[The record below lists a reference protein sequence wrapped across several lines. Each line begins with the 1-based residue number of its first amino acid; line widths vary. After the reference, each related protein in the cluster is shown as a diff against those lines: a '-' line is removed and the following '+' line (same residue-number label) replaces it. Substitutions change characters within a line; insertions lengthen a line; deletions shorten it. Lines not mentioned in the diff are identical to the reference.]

1 MSPWSDDELMERF
14 QAAWN
19 AVRVVRDVPFS
30 LFTFGESDLPYF
42 LVCDGQD
49 NRDGLVSITRGEV
62 KVTRPTIITPD
73 NAGPEIRDFFD
84 NDSDSAAASFL
95 LARTAA
101 FSNLKFSNHQG
112 PAKIVTDSVEEACAR
127 LSRQL
132 DAEEEDRV
140 AILTAPKVFAGFAIF
155 RYALERVRRSAPDNI
170 QELRERG
177 FLP

>member
-1 MSPWSDDELMERF
+1 MSSWSEDGFMERF
-14 QAAWN
+14 ESAWN
-19 AVRVVRDVPFS
+19 AVRVVRDVSYS

-49 NRDGLVSITRGEV
+49 NRDGLVTVTRGEV

-84 NDSDSAAASFL
+84 NDGDTAGASFL

-101 FSNLKFSNHQG
+101 FSNLKFTNQQG
-112 PAKIVTDSVEEACAR
+112 PARIVTDNVEEACAR
-127 LSRQL
+127 ISKQL
-132 DAEEEDRV
+132 DDTDEDRV

-155 RYALERVRRSAPDNI
+155 RYAVERVRRSAPDNI

>member
-1 MSPWSDDELMERF
+1 MSSWSEDELFERF
-14 QAAWN
+14 QAAWS
-19 AVRVVRDVPFS
+19 AVRVVRDVPYS

-49 NRDGLVSITRGEV
+49 NRDGLVTVSRGEV

-73 NAGPEIRDFFD
+73 NAGPEIRDFFENEGD
-84 NDSDSAAASFL
+84 TAAAAFL

-101 FSNLKFSNHQG
+101 FSNLKFTNHQG
-112 PAKIVTDSVEEACAR
+112 PARIVTDSIEEACAR

-132 DAEEEDRV
+132 DDEEEDRI
-140 AILTAPKVFAGFAIF
+140 AILTAPKAFAGFAVF
-155 RYALERVRRSAPDNI
+155 RYAVERVRRSAPDNI